1 MGGWVLKGRNL
12 RPDPVQ
18 GLRGWA
24 LLQCPDGQAKAQEDR
39 ELGGGWGG
47 RPFKGEGWGEAR
59 PVGGGSGMNW
69 EWAVLDRNG
78 AVEPL
83 RAIGRGLRG
92 QVGGQCWSLGLGT
105 WTSGPQ
111 PRMGWLCR
119 SPLTLLPLLPQPP
132 EGPLKSGVPN
142 PQATDRYWC

>member
-18 GLRGWA
+18 SLRGWA
-24 LLQCPDGQAKAQEDR
+24 LFQCPDGWAKAQEDR

-47 RPFKGEGWGEAR
+47 WPFKGEGCGEAR
-59 PVGGGSGMNW
+59 PVGGGSGTNW
-69 EWAVLDRNG
+69 EWAVLDRSG

-83 RAIGRGLRG
+83 RATGRGLRG
-92 QVGGQCWSLGLGT
+92 AGRGAVLEPWIGHLDVWASAQNGLAM
-105 WTSGPQ
+105 P
-111 PRMGWLCR
+111 

-132 EGPLKSGVPN
+132 EGPLKSGIPN
-142 PQATDRYWC
+142 PQATERYWC